1 MIRLSKKNIIFQVHL
16 LLETRLE
23 PKETQVYTDEFKL
36 NVLNDMKTTGTSYY
50 LMTTIHFVISEIG
63 TITK

>member
-36 NVLNDMKTTGTSYY
+36 NVLNDMKTTGTSY
-50 LMTTIHFVISEIG
+50 LMTAIHFGISETG
-63 TITK
+63 TIAK